1 MATKSLLLEPKRT
14 SNLVADYA
22 KISVFIVTS
31 ISALKNLRNYFI
43 SGLLFWIPLGLSIVV
58 IKFFLELV
66 NDILPREYLPEALF
80 QLDSTIP
87 GSGIIWVILII
98 ILTGALVSNFV
109 GRKLVEVWEKILN
122 KIPGFRGIYKALKQ
136 LSDTVLSPSG
146 NSFKKALLIEYPRKG
161 LWTIAFQTGQYQG
174 EIAEKIGQEMVNIY
188 VPTTPNPTSGF
199 FIMLPKSDVIE
210 LDMSVDEA
218 FKLIISTGVVEPNK

>member
-1 MATKSLLLEPKRT
+1 M
-14 SNLVADYA
+14 
-22 KISVFIVTS
+22 
-31 ISALKNLRNYFI
+31 KNLRNYFI

-66 NDILPREYLPEALF
+66 NDIVPAQYLPESLF
-80 QLDSTIP
+80 NLERAIP
-87 GSGIIWVILII
+87 GSGIVWVLLII
-98 ILTGALVSNFV
+98 IVTGILVNNFI
-109 GRKLVEVWEKILN
+109 GRKIIELWEKLLD

-146 NSFKKALLIEYPRKG
+146 NSFKKALLVEYPRKG
-161 LWTIAFQTGQYQG
+161 MWTIAFQTGNYHG
-174 EIAEKIGQEMVNIY
+174 EVEEKIGQEIINIY

-218 FKLIISTGVVEPNK
+218 FKLIISTGVVEPNKG

>member
-210 LDMSVDEA
+210 LDMTVDEA

>member
-1 MATKSLLLEPKRT
+1 M
-14 SNLVADYA
+14 
-22 KISVFIVTS
+22 
-31 ISALKNLRNYFI
+31 KNLRNHFI

-66 NDILPREYLPEALF
+66 NDIVPPEYLPEALF
-80 QLDSTIP
+80 NLGSTIP

-98 ILTGALVSNFV
+98 ILTGTLVNNFI
-109 GRKLVEVWEKILN
+109 GRRLVQLWEKLLD

-146 NSFKKALLIEYPRKG
+146 NSFKKALLVEYPRKG
-161 LWTIAFQTGQYQG
+161 MWTIAFQTGGYQG
-174 EIAEKIGQEMVNIY
+174 EVANKIGEEIINIY

-199 FIMLPKSDVIE
+199 FIMLPKSEAIE

-218 FKLIISTGVVEPNK
+218 FKLIISTGVVEPSK

>member
-1 MATKSLLLEPKRT
+1 
-14 SNLVADYA
+14 
-22 KISVFIVTS
+22 
-31 ISALKNLRNYFI
+31 LKNLRNYFI

-66 NDILPREYLPEALF
+66 NDIVPPEYLPEALF
-80 QLDSTIP
+80 NLGNAIP

-98 ILTGALVSNFV
+98 MLTGTLVNNFI
-109 GRKLVEVWEKILN
+109 GRRLVQLWEKFLD

-146 NSFKKALLIEYPRKG
+146 NSFKKALLVEYPRKG
-161 LWTIAFQTGQYQG
+161 MWTIAFQTGDYQG
-174 EIAEKIGQEMVNIY
+174 EVADKIGEEIINIY

-199 FIMLPKSDVIE
+199 FIMLPKSEATE

-218 FKLIISTGVVEPNK
+218 FKLIISTGVVEPSK